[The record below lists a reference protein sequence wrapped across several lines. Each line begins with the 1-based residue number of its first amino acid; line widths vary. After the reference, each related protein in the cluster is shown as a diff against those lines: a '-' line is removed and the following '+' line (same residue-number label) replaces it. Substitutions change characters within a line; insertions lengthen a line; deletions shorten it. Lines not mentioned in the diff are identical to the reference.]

1 MVSLKLMS
9 KEVDSL
15 TTSQMSMKSQ
25 KQETERIRYL
35 AKTYRRCRLILIER
49 AHGYHCYGEK
59 EVKVAGL
66 WVHHLHYIMNGFN
79 GMEKYILRRE
89 IIDGKHGHWYG
100 TEMASSVYYRYRKRA
115 YHHFLEKLSEQ

>member
-79 GMEKYILRRE
+79 GMKNIFSVGKLLMENTDIGMEQRWLVLFTTVIVNAP
-89 IIDGKHGHWYG
+89 III
-100 TEMASSVYYRYRKRA
+100 S
-115 YHHFLEKLSEQ
+115 